1 MSYEIQQVSLLS
13 QKDCL
18 FYDLFDDCLSLYKF
32 TYQRKTFTVTYKGVA
47 QLTEIILPLL
57 KAFLVGGL
65 ICTVGQLL
73 IDYTKMTPAKI
84 LVSFVVIGVILGG
97 IGVYEPL
104 VKWAG
109 SGATLPLTGFGYALA
124 KGTKEALSEDGL
136 LGALSGPLGSASVGI
151 MAAVISGLLVSVFTR
166 SKDK

>member
-1 MSYEIQQVSLLS
+1 MCSDLLNVCVS
-13 QKDCL
+13 
-18 FYDLFDDCLSLYKF
+18 FTRF
-32 TYQRKTFTVTYKGVA
+32 TYKRKAFTFKNKGVA
-47 QLTEIILPLL
+47 QLIDIILPLL

-73 IDYTKMTPAKI
+73 IDFTKMTPAKI

-97 IGVYEPL
+97 LGVYEPL

-124 KGTKEALSEDGL
+124 KGTKEAVAEDGL
-136 LGALSGPLGSASVGI
+136 LGALSGPLAASSVGI
-151 MAAVISGLLVSVFTR
+151 MAAVISGLIASVFAR

>member
-1 MSYEIQQVSLLS
+1 M
-13 QKDCL
+13 
-18 FYDLFDDCLSLYKF
+18 
-32 TYQRKTFTVTYKGVA
+32 
-47 QLTEIILPLL
+47 TEIILPLL

-73 IDYTKMTPAKI
+73 IDFTKMTPAKI
-84 LVSFVVIGVILGG
+84 LVSFVIAGVILGALG
-97 IGVYEPL
+97 IYEPL

-124 KGTKEALSEDGL
+124 KGTKEAVREDGL
-136 LGALSGPLGSASVGI
+136 LGALSGPLASASVGI
-151 MAAVISGLLVSVFTR
+151 MTAVLSGLLVSLFTR

>member
-1 MSYEIQQVSLLS
+1 MT
-13 QKDCL
+13 D
-18 FYDLFDDCLSLYKF
+18 
-32 TYQRKTFTVTYKGVA
+32 
-47 QLTEIILPLL
+47 IILPLL

-73 IDYTKMTPAKI
+73 IDFTKMTPAKI

-97 IGVYEPL
+97 LGIYEPL

-124 KGTKEALSEDGL
+124 TGTKEAVMKDGL
-136 LGALSGPLGSASVGI
+136 MGALSGPLASSSVGI
-151 MAAVISGLLVSVFTR
+151 MAAVISGLIASVFAR

>member
-1 MSYEIQQVSLLS
+1 MR
-13 QKDCL
+13 D
-18 FYDLFDDCLSLYKF
+18 
-32 TYQRKTFTVTYKGVA
+32 
-47 QLTEIILPLL
+47 IIRPLL

-73 IDYTKMTPAKI
+73 IDFTKMTPAKI

-97 IGVYEPL
+97 LGIYEPL

-124 KGTKEALSEDGL
+124 TGTKEAVMKDGL
-136 LGALSGPLGSASVGI
+136 MGALSGPLASSSVGI
-151 MAAVISGLLVSVFTR
+151 MAAVISGLIASVFAR

>member
-1 MSYEIQQVSLLS
+1 M
-13 QKDCL
+13 
-18 FYDLFDDCLSLYKF
+18 
-32 TYQRKTFTVTYKGVA
+32 
-47 QLTEIILPLL
+47 TEIIISLL

-73 IDYTKMTPAKI
+73 IDFTKMTPAKI

-97 IGVYEPL
+97 LGIYEPL

-124 KGTKEALSEDGL
+124 NGTKEAVMEDGL
-136 LGALSGPLGSASVGI
+136 MGALSGPLASSSVGI
-151 MAAVISGLLVSVFTR
+151 MAAVISGLIASVFAR